1 MAWTYERAGVNLA
14 RHWEMHSIANAV
26 IHDIAGKLGVELME
40 GGFTR
45 SIKLGNH
52 EITLHTDGVGTKS
65 IIAWSTGRLEVIGW
79 DCVIGNVNDIACDG
93 FIPIAITDY
102 IAISNNDVDAVR
114 KVLNGI
120 KDAALTVGAAVLGG
134 ETAIMPDLI
143 NGIDVSCSVL
153 GVRKTG
159 VIGNVGVGD
168 VVIGVES
175 NGLHM
180 NGYTLA
186 RKVLLSRY
194 RLDDEVCG
202 DELVNWLLRPTTYYG
217 DLLIRLYDNGLI
229 KAAVHITGGGFTKVR
244 RVLGNLGIEVEV
256 PEPPCIFETIRDL
269 GSVEWGEMY
278 RVFNMGI
285 GLMLIAGEEYVDDVI
300 RVIGDSGL
308 KYWVLGKV
316 IKDGINI
323 LMPSGLRIRL

>member
-1 MAWTYERAGVNLA
+1 M
-14 RHWEMHSIANAV
+14 
-26 IHDIAGKLGVELME
+26 
-40 GGFTR
+40 
-45 SIKLGNH
+45 
-52 EITLHTDGVGTKS
+52 
-65 IIAWSTGRLEVIGW
+65 
-79 DCVIGNVNDIACDG
+79 
-93 FIPIAITDY
+93 
-102 IAISNNDVDAVR
+102 
-114 KVLNGI
+114 
-120 KDAALTVGAAVLGG
+120 
-134 ETAIMPDLI
+134 
-143 NGIDVSCSVL
+143 
-153 GVRKTG
+153 
-159 VIGNVGVGD
+159 IGNVGVGD

-316 IKDGINI
+316 IKDALIF
-323 LMPSGLRIRL
+323 